1 MFKVK
6 VKCDTDI
13 LYTFANSNYIL
24 YKTKKL
30 HHKRLRHFGCTL
42 DTSPIPL

>member
-13 LYTFANSNYIL
+13 LYTFANSMIFCM
-24 YKTKKL
+24 KL
-30 HHKRLRHFGCTL
+30 KNFITNDSVISVVL
-42 DTSPIPL
+42 